1 MTMKKIKD
9 SLSDFI
15 KLNNEIK
22 KHQKAY
28 HNDDQPVISDEHY
41 DLLCKKLK
49 TLENN
54 LDVDHKSALEN
65 IGYKPKNIFKNI
77 SHKKP
82 MLSLDN
88 VFKKEELENFFSKVK
103 QNTKTEAKSEDSFLY
118 SVELKLD
125 GLALSLVYENS
136 NLAYAATRGNGLI
149 GEDVTANIL
158 TINEIPK
165 TLKLKNSSNRM
176 YDLPRSS
183 VIEIRGEIFIRKKDF
198 VLLNKKQLSN
208 NLKVFS
214 NPRNAAAGSIRQLD
228 PMVVSNRP
236 LKFFA
241 HGIGFSNPD
250 ILKKIRNQSD
260 LLFWFSSLGLPVC
273 DIKKSFL
280 KAEEV
285 YNFLDHIRENKNN
298 FDFEID
304 GAVIKLESLNLQKYI
319 GNTSRA
325 PKYSVAYKFPSEI
338 VETKL
343 LQIDIQVGRTGTL
356 TPVAKLKPV
365 QVGGVVVSN
374 ASLHNEDELI
384 KKDLQIGDTV
394 LLRRAGDVIPEVI
407 GSVRRSKRRKSEYFV
422 MPKNCP
428 VCGSLAIREKG
439 ESVRRCSG
447 GMNCPAQKTQ
457 ALIHFVGKNALN
469 IDGFG
474 EKLVVQLVKK
484 NLLNSFA
491 DIFKLNVKVLA
502 SQDRMADKSARN
514 LIEEIEK
521 AKITPLDKVIN
532 GLGIRHV
539 GERTSYELAKK
550 FQSLKQLSEA
560 SVEEFES
567 TNDIGP
573 IVAKSIELFF
583 SKSKNRNSIHELS
596 EIMYFKTFDDSKK
609 SSVKNSSINKKN
621 KLFLNQN
628 ILVTGTINS
637 ISRDK
642 LKKII
647 ENSGGRL
654 SKSVSR
660 KVDLVVIGKSAGSNA
675 QKALALGLKTISDE
689 DFLKIIN

>member
-250 ILKKIRNQSD
+250 ILKQIRNQSD

-285 YNFLDHIRENKNN
+285 YNFLDHIRDNKNN

-325 PKYSVAYKFPSEI
+325 PKYSVAYKFPSET

-407 GSVRRSKRRKSEYFV
+407 GSVRRSERRKSEYFV

-583 SKSKNRNSIHELS
+583 SKNKNRNSIHELS

-621 KLFLNQN
+621 KLFFNQN

-637 ISRDK
+637 ISRGK

>member
-285 YNFLDHIRENKNN
+285 YNFLDHIRDNKNN

-583 SKSKNRNSIHELS
+583 SKNKNRNSIHELS

-637 ISRDK
+637 ISRGK

>member
-285 YNFLDHIRENKNN
+285 YDFLDHIRENKNN

-384 KKDLQIGDTV
+384 KKDLLVGDTV

-407 GSVRRSKRRKSEYFV
+407 SSVRRSERRKFEYFV

-573 IVAKSIELFF
+573 IVAKSIKLFF
-583 SKSKNRNSIHELS
+583 SKNKNRNSIHELS

-637 ISRDK
+637 ISRGK

>member
-77 SHKKP
+77 PHKKP

-103 QNTKTEAKSEDSFLY
+103 QNTKTEVKSEDNFLY

-384 KKDLQIGDTV
+384 KKDLLIGDTV

-407 GSVRRSKRRKSEYFV
+407 GSVRRSERRKFEYFV

-521 AKITPLDKVIN
+521 AKTTPLDKLIN

-583 SKSKNRNSIHELS
+583 SKTKNRNSIHELS

-609 SSVKNSSINKKN
+609 SSVKNSSINKTN

-628 ILVTGTINS
+628 ILVTGTVNS
-637 ISRDK
+637 LSRDK

-660 KVDLVVIGKSAGSNA
+660 KVNLVVIGKSAGSNA

>member
-1 MTMKKIKD
+1 MMMKKIKD

-250 ILKKIRNQSD
+250 ILKQIRNQSD

-285 YNFLDHIRENKNN
+285 YNFLDHIRDNKNN

-491 DIFKLNVKVLA
+491 DIFKLSVKVLA

-521 AKITPLDKVIN
+521 AKTTPLDKLIN

-583 SKSKNRNSIHELS
+583 SKNKNRNSIHELS
-596 EIMYFKTFDDSKK
+596 EIMYFKTFDDSNK
-609 SSVKNSSINKKN
+609 SGVKNSSINKTN

>member
-77 SHKKP
+77 PHKKP

-285 YNFLDHIRENKNN
+285 YNFLDHIRDNKNN

-407 GSVRRSKRRKSEYFV
+407 GSVRRSERRKSEYFV

-521 AKITPLDKVIN
+521 AKTTPLDKLIN

-583 SKSKNRNSIHELS
+583 SKTKNRNSIHELS

-609 SSVKNSSINKKN
+609 SSVKNSSINKTN

-628 ILVTGTINS
+628 ILVTGTVNS
-637 ISRDK
+637 LSRDK

-660 KVDLVVIGKSAGSNA
+660 KVNLVVIGKSAGSNA

>member
-250 ILKKIRNQSD
+250 ILKQIRNQSD

-285 YNFLDHIRENKNN
+285 YNFLDHIRDNKNN

-583 SKSKNRNSIHELS
+583 SKNKNRNSIHELS

-621 KLFLNQN
+621 KLFFNQN

-637 ISRDK
+637 ISRGK

>member
-285 YNFLDHIRENKNN
+285 YNFLDHIRDNKNN

-521 AKITPLDKVIN
+521 AKTTPLDKLIN

-583 SKSKNRNSIHELS
+583 SKNKNRNSIHELS

-637 ISRDK
+637 ISRGK

>member
-1 MTMKKIKD
+1 MMMKKIKD

-250 ILKKIRNQSD
+250 ILKQIRNQSD

-285 YNFLDHIRENKNN
+285 YNFLEYIRENKNN

-407 GSVRRSKRRKSEYFV
+407 SSVRRSERRKSEYFV

-521 AKITPLDKVIN
+521 AKTTPLDKLIN

-583 SKSKNRNSIHELS
+583 SKNKNRNSIHELS
-596 EIMYFKTFDDSKK
+596 EIMYFKTFDDSNK
-609 SSVKNSSINKKN
+609 SGVKNSSINKTN

>member
-77 SHKKP
+77 PHKKP

-165 TLKLKNSSNRM
+165 TLKLKNSSNRI

-285 YNFLDHIRENKNN
+285 YDFLDHIRENKNN

-407 GSVRRSKRRKSEYFV
+407 GSVRRSERRKSEYFV

-491 DIFKLNVKVLA
+491 DIFKLSVKVLA

-521 AKITPLDKVIN
+521 AKTTPLDKLIN

-583 SKSKNRNSIHELS
+583 SKNKNRNSIHELS

-637 ISRDK
+637 ISRGK

>member
-77 SHKKP
+77 PHKKP

-280 KAEEV
+280 KADEV

-407 GSVRRSKRRKSEYFV
+407 GSVRRSERRKSEYFV

-583 SKSKNRNSIHELS
+583 SKNKNRNSIHELS

-628 ILVTGTINS
+628 ILVTGTVNS
-637 ISRDK
+637 LSRDK

-660 KVDLVVIGKSAGSNA
+660 KVNLVVIGKSAGSNA
-675 QKALALGLKTISDE
+675 QKALALGLKTI
-689 DFLKIIN
+689 

>member
-1 MTMKKIKD
+1 MMMKKIKD

-250 ILKKIRNQSD
+250 ILKQIRNQSD

-285 YNFLDHIRENKNN
+285 YNFLEYIRENKNN

-407 GSVRRSKRRKSEYFV
+407 GSVRRSERRKSEYFV

-521 AKITPLDKVIN
+521 AKTTPLDKLIN

-583 SKSKNRNSIHELS
+583 SKNKNRNSIHELS
-596 EIMYFKTFDDSKK
+596 EIMYFKTFDDSNK
-609 SSVKNSSINKKN
+609 SGVKNSSINKTN

>member
-280 KAEEV
+280 KADEV
-285 YNFLDHIRENKNN
+285 YNFLDHIRDNKNN

-407 GSVRRSKRRKSEYFV
+407 SSVRRSERRKFEYFV

-484 NLLNSFA
+484 NLVNSFA
-491 DIFKLNVKVLA
+491 DIFKLSEKVLA

-521 AKITPLDKVIN
+521 AKTTPLDKLIN

-609 SSVKNSSINKKN
+609 SSVKNSSINKTN

>member
-65 IGYKPKNIFKNI
+65 IGYKPKDIFKNI

-250 ILKKIRNQSD
+250 ILKQIRNQSD

-285 YNFLDHIRENKNN
+285 YNFLDHIRDNKNN

-491 DIFKLNVKVLA
+491 DIFKLSEKVLA

-521 AKITPLDKVIN
+521 AKTTPLDKLIN

-583 SKSKNRNSIHELS
+583 SKNKNRNSIHELS

-621 KLFLNQN
+621 KLFFNQN

-637 ISRDK
+637 ISRGK

>member
-1 MTMKKIKD
+1 MMMKKIKD

-250 ILKKIRNQSD
+250 ILKQIRNQSD

-285 YNFLDHIRENKNN
+285 YNFLEYIRENKNN

-583 SKSKNRNSIHELS
+583 SKNKNRNSIHELS

-621 KLFLNQN
+621 KLFFNQN

-637 ISRDK
+637 ISRGK

>member
-1 MTMKKIKD
+1 MKKIKD

-65 IGYKPKNIFKNI
+65 IGYKSKNIFKNI
-77 SHKKP
+77 PHKKP

-103 QNTKTEAKSEDSFLY
+103 QNTKTEAKSEDSLLY

-280 KAEEV
+280 KADEV

-384 KKDLQIGDTV
+384 KKDLLVGDTV

-407 GSVRRSKRRKSEYFV
+407 SSVRRSERRKFEYFV

-491 DIFKLNVKVLA
+491 DIFKLSVKVLA

-521 AKITPLDKVIN
+521 AKTTPLDKLIN

-573 IVAKSIELFF
+573 IVAKSIKLFF
-583 SKSKNRNSIHELS
+583 SKNKNRNSIHELS

-628 ILVTGTINS
+628 ILVTGTVNS
-637 ISRDK
+637 LSRDK

-660 KVDLVVIGKSAGSNA
+660 KVNLVVIGKSAGSNA